1 MLVIPAKA
9 GIQPLLVMPAKA
21 GIHLDLAFLA
31 RRDYPARFRPPQR
44 RPSHFLDSGHP
55 ALRPFGAAFGV
66 RAAPAA
72 QCVAKESNQRKATRA
87 QRPRCAR
94 VRVGLRRFSEG
105 TSVYL
110 GKRARFL
117 RAPLRALSSSRR
129 RFTRDPRSRAKST
142 AKARSKSSCFWRAR
156 RAPLLG
162 PLRRGEVGTTR
173 PEGGRAGCAAV
184 FRGTWTYLRKTPAPP
199 HGLFGHGCPK
209 SAPAGCPF
217 SWLLLFGQAKRSDSA
232 AAEADE
238 TWRRLRLR
246 REKQDQDGSRLSP
259 G

>member
-1 MLVIPAKA
+1 MILA
-9 GIQPLLVMPAKA
+9 LLVL
-21 GIHLDLAFLA
+21 GEFF
-31 RRDYPARFRPPQR
+31 ARFRPPQR
-44 RPSHFLDSGHP
+44 RPSHFL
-55 ALRPFGAAFGV
+55 
-66 RAAPAA
+66 
-72 QCVAKESNQRKATRA
+72 CVAKESNQRKATRA
-87 QRPRCAR
+87 QAALGPYLPAIRASCPQRPRCAR
-94 VRVGLRRFSEG
+94 VRVGFRRFSEG

-129 RFTRDPRSRAKST
+129 RFTRDPRARAKAKST
-142 AKARSKSSCFWRAR
+142 AKAKSQSSCFWRAR

-162 PLRRGEVGTTR
+162 PLRRGEVGTIR
-173 PEGGRAGCAAV
+173 PVGGRAGCASV
-184 FRGTWTYLRKTPAPP
+184 FRGTRTYLRKTPAPP

-217 SWLLLFGQAKRSDSA
+217 SCLLLFGQAKRSRSA

-238 TWRRLRLR
+238 TWRL
-246 REKQDQDGSRLSP
+246 SRYVRVKPRSRWIPAFAGMTSGRATSGFPLSR